1 MQIFSL
7 VRVITGHFGNEL
19 LPPGA
24 AGVLQGVVEAGLHG
38 EEVPPVV
45 FPELH
50 LFQVIG
56 AVQAVYEIGVRIKLF
71 CRDRHDAGSVLHEPV
86 TEAAVTHLHDEL
98 HVLSAAVFIVDLPA
112 VEGHEAAELL
122 DLLGHQKRANVLPP
136 CPVGIGVP
144 ALRLRAE
151 TGIILVA
158 LGKQL
163 RHAGLVPGIAGAAD
177 LVAPLRLGLLD
188 VEHLLGQVF
197 VHDVAAIGELKKFL
211 LFRGHDFICHFSSPS
226 SLSSLSPAPH
236 KPERL
241 HPTTHISLGSNAKPR
256 P

>member
-24 AGVLQGVVEAGLHG
+24 AGVLQGIVEAGLHG

-71 CRDRHDAGSVLHEPV
+71 CRDGHDAGSVLHEPV
-86 TEAAVTHLHDEL
+86 TEAAVTHFHDKLHIL
-98 HVLSAAVFIVDLPA
+98 PAAIFVINLSAVKS
-112 VEGHEAAELL
+112 HEAAKFFDFLRYQQ
-122 DLLGHQKRANVLPP
+122 GANILPP
-136 CPVGIGVP
+136 CSLRIGVP
-144 ALRLRAE
+144 ALSLRAK

-158 LGKQL
+158 LGEQL
-163 RHAGLVPGIAGAAD
+163 RHTGLVP
-177 LVAPLRLGLLD
+177 
-188 VEHLLGQVF
+188 
-197 VHDVAAIGELKKFL
+197 
-211 LFRGHDFICHFSSPS
+211 
-226 SLSSLSPAPH
+226 
-236 KPERL
+236 
-241 HPTTHISLGSNAKPR
+241 
-256 P
+256 